1 VLNGFARTKAPSITR
16 LLFAI
21 RTVLELLA
29 ALLIVACASA
39 TVTPEKVA
47 APTTPVRP
55 TRIVVYDFAVSSAE
69 VKLNQSIVHRTLRE
83 VQSTGTPQKSQL
95 ETAHAVAHDLANAL
109 VHDLQELGFT
119 VEKLPRGTPVKG
131 NVLIVDGQFLNVDEG
146 NRLKRLV
153 IGFGAGASKLDS
165 RVQVYQVSGGTP
177 QRVLEFETHVESA
190 KMPGAAV
197 TMGAGA
203 VATGAVTAGSAAAAA
218 GMAGVKAHQSSMGAL
233 TDKTAEEITAYL
245 SQYFAKQGW
254 VSSDKVR
261 IPKFSTPAESDPSFT
276 ED

>member
-1 VLNGFARTKAPSITR
+1 MLDEFAPTKVPITTR

-21 RTVLELLA
+21 RTAFELLA

-47 APTTPVRP
+47 PPATPVRP
-55 TRIVVYDFAVSSAE
+55 TRIVVYDFAVSPAE
-69 VKLNQSIVHRTLRE
+69 VTLNQSIVHRTFRA
-83 VQSTGTPQKSQL
+83 VQSKETPQQSQL
-95 ETAHAVAHDLANAL
+95 ETAHAVAHDLADAL
-109 VHDLQELGFT
+109 VKDLQDLGFV
-119 VEKLPRGTPVKG
+119 VERRPRGTPVSG

-153 IGFGAGASKLDS
+153 IGFGAGASKLDT

-177 QRVLEFETHVESA
+177 RRVLEFETHVESA

-197 TMGAGA
+197 TLGAGA
-203 VATGAVTAGSAAAAA
+203 VATGAVSAGSAAAAA
-218 GMAGVKAHQSSMGAL
+218 GMAGVKAHQSRMGAL
-233 TDKTAEEITAYL
+233 TDKTAEEINAYL
-245 SQYFAKQGW
+245 SQYLAKQGW
-254 VSSDKVR
+254 ISSDKMR
-261 IPKFSTPAESDPSFT
+261 IPKFATPAQSDPSFP